1 MVCVRVQWAAG
12 VQRPGEMRE
21 IGETAVFLASE
32 HASYITGQDI
42 TVDGGMMAVGA
53 LANIDMAG
61 EDDA

>member
-1 MVCVRVQWAAG
+1 VVCVRVQWAAG
-12 VQRPGEMRE
+12 AQRPGEMRE

-53 LANIDMAG
+53 WANMAG